1 MIDVIVT
8 SDFHLRPGVTGS
20 GSGCSGLRPDGI
32 SYNAVMGA
40 CGEASCWQLV
50 LHLLGN
56 VPLNVIS
63 FNTAAKTFDRFAENK
78 HAAV

>member
-1 MIDVIVT
+1 
-8 SDFHLRPGVTGS
+8 
-20 GSGCSGLRPDGI
+20 
-32 SYNAVMGA
+32 MGA

-50 LHLLGN
+50 LHLLGD